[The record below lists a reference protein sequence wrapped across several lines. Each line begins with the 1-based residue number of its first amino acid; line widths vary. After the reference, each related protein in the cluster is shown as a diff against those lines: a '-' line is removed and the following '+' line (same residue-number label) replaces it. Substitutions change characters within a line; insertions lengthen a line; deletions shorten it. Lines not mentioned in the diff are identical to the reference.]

1 MIIIEIRLLTPEGV
15 KFDGEEPASMLEIV
29 DTDDMSFPAPVKY
42 DLKASLVS
50 GGVLV
55 AGRAWTRIAGRCGR
69 CLERFE
75 ADIAAADICHFYEN
89 VNGPELDVTDDIR
102 EDLILMLPAN
112 PICSDECLGLCP
124 ECGSNRNLKPCR
136 CHDAKPAN
144 PAWDGLDDLKFE
156 K

>member
-15 KFDGEEPASMLEIV
+15 KFDGEEPATMLDIA
-29 DTDDMSFPAPVKY
+29 DTDDMSFAAPVKY

-55 AGRAWTRIAGRCGR
+55 EGWVRTRIAGRCGR

-75 ADIAAADICHFYEN
+75 ADVTATDICHYYEN
-89 VNGPELDVTDDIR
+89 VNGPELDVTEDIR
-102 EDLILMLPAN
+102 EDLVLMLPAN
-112 PICSDECLGLCP
+112 PLCGDDCLGLCP
-124 ECGSNRNLKPCR
+124 ECGANRNRKSCR
-136 CHDAKPAN
+136 CRDKAPSN
-144 PAWDGLDDLKFE
+144 PAWSGLDDLKFE